1 MDPLNAAI
9 RLIGE
14 ELDALNETIKRNQEK
29 QIQHIK
35 SIDETL
41 KWAFAEQVRENNLKE
56 KARRKAI
63 RDEFSHEQIKL
74 NVDAGDCVTVEHDG
88 EEDSFFV
95 TYRHFSYHSD
105 HGMEEGYQ
113 FLALVGDYQEIP
125 TWSRDVKD
133 LGKKIAEWFDPKTEM
148 RLIDHHK
155 AKENEKYKGQYTLQL
170 SYKEGCA
177 NGKR

>member
-63 RDEFSHEQIKL
+63 RDEFSHE
-74 NVDAGDCVTVEHDG
+74 
-88 EEDSFFV
+88 
-95 TYRHFSYHSD
+95 
-105 HGMEEGYQ
+105 
-113 FLALVGDYQEIP
+113 
-125 TWSRDVKD
+125 
-133 LGKKIAEWFDPKTEM
+133 
-148 RLIDHHK
+148 
-155 AKENEKYKGQYTLQL
+155 
-170 SYKEGCA
+170 
-177 NGKR
+177 